1 MGWIPNAVNAIKAG
15 VGKVGDV
22 FSNAKASFLDLADK
36 TRTKIIDANA
46 AAKQKAEE
54 ANLKEAISKKME
66 DISNHVVSTDE
77 TEFESMIYSYLD
89 TVNTDP
95 LVHWGVIAAS
105 GAATGSERFNMFTAT
120 DYFVGAIPGASYLK
134 NNKAVE
140 LLNYILK
147 ITMDPN
153 IEGIPIGTSQISV
166 TRDVDISE
174 SCFIVPKMNN
184 KEYRADNAVPRL
196 REWTIN
202 GYLSTMSSFAD
213 YGLIIKPTI
222 VVQMKLLDTYA
233 KSRRPVWFK
242 TSNGTFHRVQIKHM
256 QITQD
261 PTMMNGAKVDIIL
274 KEYFPIV
281 VSSTLRSSSTAVEVD
296 YSESDSGVRRNV
308 L

>member
-1 MGWIPNAVNAIKAG
+1 MGWPRNAINAVKAG
-15 VGKVGDV
+15 LGKVGG
-22 FSNAKASFLDLADK
+22 ALQKAGANFMDLANN
-36 TRTKIIDANA
+36 TRTKIVDANA
-46 AAKQKAEE
+46 AAKEAAEK
-54 ANLKEAISKKME
+54 ANLQEALKKKMD

-89 TVNTDP
+89 TVNTEP

-105 GAATGSERFNMFTAT
+105 GAATGSKRFNMFTAT
-120 DYFVGAIPGASYLK
+120 DYFVGAIPGAQKLK

-153 IEGIPIGTSQISV
+153 IEGIPIGTAQISV

-174 SCFIVPKMNN
+174 SCFIVPEFNN

-196 REWTIN
+196 REWSIS
-202 GYLSTMSSFAD
+202 GYLSTLSSFAD

-233 KSRRPVWFK
+233 KSRRPLWFK
-242 TSNGTFHRVQIKHM
+242 TSNGTFYRVQIKHM

-261 PTMMNGAKVDIIL
+261 PTMMNGAKIDLVL
-274 KEYFPIV
+274 KEYYPFVI
-281 VSSTLRSSSTAVEVD
+281 SSTMRASSTAVEV
-296 YSESDSGVRRNV
+296 SDLEAAKLNENYI
-308 L
+308 

>member
-1 MGWIPNAVNAIKAG
+1 MV
-15 VGKVGDV
+15 
-22 FSNAKASFLDLADK
+22 
-36 TRTKIIDANA
+36 
-46 AAKQKAEE
+46 
-54 ANLKEAISKKME
+54 
-66 DISNHVVSTDE
+66 
-77 TEFESMIYSYLD
+77 YSYLD
-89 TVNTDP
+89 TVNTEP

-105 GAATGSERFNMFTAT
+105 GAATGSKRFNVFTAT
-120 DYFVGAIPGASYLK
+120 DYLVGAIPGAQKLK

-153 IEGIPIGTSQISV
+153 LEGIPIGTAQISV

-174 SCFIVPKMNN
+174 SCFIVPEFNN

-196 REWTIN
+196 REWTIS
-202 GYLSTMSSFAD
+202 GYLSTLSSFAD

-233 KSRRPVWFK
+233 KSRRPLWFK
-242 TSNGTFHRVQIKHM
+242 TSNGTFYRVQIKHM

-261 PTMMNGAKVDIIL
+261 PTMMNGAKIDLVL
-274 KEYFPIV
+274 KEYYPFVI
-281 VSSTLRSSSTAVEVD
+281 SSTMRASSTAVETD
-296 YSESDSGVRRNV
+296 AGVRRNY